1 MICVSVTVCTTF
13 IDGIFQNS
21 GNFRL
26 HGFDNLFVTTKLD
39 NGRSVDVIYLD
50 FAEAFD
56 KVPHQRLLRKLEM
69 YGFSGELLSWI
80 GGWLLNRW

>member
-26 HGFDNLFVTTKLD
+26 HGFDNLSVTTKLD

-50 FAEAFD
+50 FAKAFD
-56 KVPHQRLLRKLEM
+56 KVPTQRLLQ
-69 YGFSGELLSWI
+69 I
-80 GGWLLNRW
+80 GDVWSFGRIVIMHRWVAFE